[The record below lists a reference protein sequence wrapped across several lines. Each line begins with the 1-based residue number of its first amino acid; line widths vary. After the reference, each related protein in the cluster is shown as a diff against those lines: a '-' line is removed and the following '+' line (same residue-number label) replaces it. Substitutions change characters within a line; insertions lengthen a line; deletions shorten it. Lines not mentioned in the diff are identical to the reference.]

1 LARRWA
7 DEAVAA
13 TTGSPPLAG
22 ADRTRARRDVAGWV
36 RTADRDAHDA
46 LALLAGMR
54 AYGGAPV
61 GLEYLAALTVDA
73 GNHCEAARLYGAA
86 DAIRQLSGDVRFNTF
101 DAVYQARVIGAA

>member
-13 TTGSPPLAG
+13 TTGSHHSQALI
-22 ADRTRARRDVAGWV
+22 ARVLVATLQGGSEQ
-36 RTADRDAHDA
+36 ADRDAHDA
-46 LALLAGMR
+46 LALLASMR
-54 AYGGAPV
+54 AYGGALV